1 MDKSSVLLTAVVV
14 WNVECSFLVA
24 VVVCVARCCGGW
36 MLLLGLVGAN
46 ASISL
51 ACSLL
56 LSATNKNN
64 EVVVSNNIISEKVL
78 ETRQKSG
85 GMVRMISNM
94 LKFRHS

>member
-1 MDKSSVLLTAVVV
+1 
-14 WNVECSFLVA
+14 
-24 VVVCVARCCGGW
+24 

-78 ETRQKSG
+78 ETRQKRG
-85 GMVRMISNM
+85 GTVRMISNM
-94 LKFRHS
+94 C